1 MTYQDPE
8 AGDIILGWLVRLVAT
23 VAVLGL
29 VVFEIVA
36 VVLAAVR
43 VDDAAGEVARAVAV
57 AYGSSGSLERANEV
71 AEEVASDRDVR
82 LDLFEQD
89 GATVVIEVS
98 TDAQTLLLHRLPG
111 TEDLVTRSASRRA
124 DTGA

>member
-1 MTYQDPE
+1 MTHHDPE
-8 AGDIILGWLVRLVAT
+8 AGDIILSWLVRLVAT
-23 VAVLGL
+23 VAILAL
-29 VVFEIVA
+29 VVFEVVA

-71 AEEVASDRDVR
+71 AEQVADDRDVQ
-82 LDLFEQD
+82 LDVFEQD

-98 TDAQTLLLHRLPG
+98 TDAATVLLHRLPG
-111 TEDLVTRSASRRA
+111 TENLVTRSATRRA